1 MCIFIISF
9 LLGKKKEKRWLALSI
24 WERKR
29 TWEASV
35 FGKRVDSSDI
45 YRIVIIVE
53 FECFRL
59 RTRSRNNPSV
69 RNIGHSKANESLH
82 SCPAIL
88 ILLATNPNK
97 KLITNKQ
104 QKWTLFAVF
113 SPPLSSIQQEGSSQG
128 VSEQTLTQTSSKS
141 SMWSSIRKTDFQ
153 EREF

>member
-9 LLGKKKEKRWLALSI
+9 LLGKNRHKKWLVSSTSVRSRI
-24 WERKR
+24 WVVN
-29 TWEASV
+29 V
-35 FGKRVDSSDI
+35 FGRKGDSDDI
-45 YRIVIIVE
+45 YKIVIIVE

-59 RTRSRNNPSV
+59 RTRSRNNLSV

-113 SPPLSSIQQEGSSQG
+113 SPSFSSVQ
-128 VSEQTLTQTSSKS
+128 
-141 SMWSSIRKTDFQ
+141 
-153 EREF
+153 